1 MTSDIADV
9 GTVITGV
16 DDPPGGLTT
25 TPPGAPLRASDPTA
39 MGDWQVLRRLGE
51 GGMGTVYLGASPTG
65 RPVAIKVIHPEY
77 ADVAEFRER
86 FRQEMTHARQVA
98 GFCTAEVLDVC
109 PDAEF
114 PYLVTEFVPG
124 PTLAAA
130 VRDGG
135 PLAPADLER
144 LAIGMAS
151 ALTAIHAAGIAHHD
165 LTPSNILLHPTGP
178 RVIDFG
184 IAHALG
190 TTTTPDEDTGL
201 IGTPGYVAPEQFRGG
216 RIGAAADVFAWA
228 AVMLFAATGRRP
240 FGEVPPEGPPD
251 VLDEVLADM
260 LADVPG
266 LPPALLDLVRRA
278 LQPNPDD
285 RPGAGEVLLALLG
298 ETDGDSDPAVAR
310 ALDGWRIPTEQSAA
324 EQLAAITTEAPGSDD
339 SGLELIA
346 VLAAE
351 QLAAEQLAAEQLAAE
366 QPVAR
371 RPVAGQPM
379 LEELAVAGAGADRSP
394 RRSVRRRGRRSG
406 PGPAQAGGRGRRAAV
421 LVGSA
426 ALLAL
431 VATSVPVALGA
442 DRPRSSP
449 SRSIDARA
457 DGPPSVLVPTQP
469 RLGAGGAT
477 SEPGSGRGFVRD
489 SPATAEISAPVDTA
503 TPDPTMPDTAPG
515 EDARTA
521 PAAPASTAPPVPA
534 LATAVRPTAA
544 GARAATVAAVA
555 TSPAGAPTMG
565 AAGTARTDPR
575 SIRSP
580 ATPDTRGRSAYQSDR
595 LNRFL
600 EGRRGG
606 ADRYSRYEEQIRS
619 RSRHR

>member
-16 DDPPGGLTT
+16 DDPPGGLAT
-25 TPPGAPLRASDPTA
+25 TPPGAPLHASDPTA

-98 GFCTAEVLDVC
+98 GFCTAEVLAVC

-190 TTTTPDEDTGL
+190 ATTTPDEDTGL
-201 IGTPGYVAPEQFRGG
+201 IGTPGYMAPEQFRGG

-240 FGEVPPEGPPD
+240 SGDVPPEGPPD
-251 VLDEVLADM
+251 VLDEVLADL
-260 LADVPG
+260 LADAPG

-298 ETDGDSDPAVAR
+298 ETDGASDPAVAR
-310 ALDGWRIPTEQSAA
+310 ALDGWRTPTEQSAA
-324 EQLAAITTEAPGSDD
+324 EQPAAITTEAPEAPEVTAVPGSDD

-351 QLAAEQLAAEQLAAE
+351 QLAAEQ
-366 QPVAR
+366 PVAR

-379 LEELAVAGAGADRSP
+379 VEELAVAGAGA
-394 RRSVRRRGRRSG
+394 
-406 PGPAQAGGRGRRAAV
+406 AGRRAGRYAGVDVAV
-421 LVGSA
+421 
-426 ALLAL
+426 
-431 VATSVPVALGA
+431 VPA
-442 DRPRSSP
+442 RPR
-449 SRSIDARA
+449 RV
-457 DGPPSVLVPTQP
+457 DG
-469 RLGAGGAT
+469 GAGQ
-477 SEPGSGRGFVRD
+477 RC
-489 SPATAEISAPVDTA
+489 
-503 TPDPTMPDTAPG
+503 
-515 EDARTA
+515 
-521 PAAPASTAPPVPA
+521 
-534 LATAVRPTAA
+534 
-544 GARAATVAAVA
+544 
-555 TSPAGAPTMG
+555 
-565 AAGTARTDPR
+565 
-575 SIRSP
+575 
-580 ATPDTRGRSAYQSDR
+580 
-595 LNRFL
+595 
-600 EGRRGG
+600 
-606 ADRYSRYEEQIRS
+606 
-619 RSRHR
+619 